1 MAGNITRFDAF
12 IAEEVNKYQGQI
24 VPVKASLLERIFV
37 RKISCK
43 RMHPNPY
50 DEFSQPET
58 GPNYEIISGYERSL
72 KNAMKHRDEDVAWDD
87 PILVEK
93 MLPDGYLILNGHH
106 RWAAAVRLGLPRIR
120 IRVVN
125 LTQETDIR
133 KMLELSEHD
142 KRVTFDLDEVIF
154 VHEDDTTA
162 KERAGVIRGL
172 IYKERLKL
180 GVPALFHF
188 LATKGYDI
196 WVYTSEY
203 YSMEYIRK
211 LFKGYHVPVNG
222 IVTGTSRP
230 SGKSEADRAKVKE
243 LIQAHYPETLHI
255 DKTGILRSFADQK
268 EFEQY
273 DLNGNDEDWSREL
286 MNIIGRI
293 RRQ

>member
-1 MAGNITRFDAF
+1 MAGNPTRFDAY
-12 IAEEVNKYQGQI
+12 IVEEVNKYQGQI

-50 DEFSQPET
+50 DEFSQPEV

-196 WVYTSEY
+196 WVYSSEY

-222 IVTGTSRP
+222 IVTGTSMP
-230 SGKSEADRAKVKE
+230 SEKSEENRQKVKDM
-243 LIQAHYPETLHI
+243 IQAHYAETLHI
-255 DKTGILRSFADQK
+255 DKAGLLRSFSDER

-273 DLNGNDEDWSREL
+273 DLDGTDEDWSREL

-293 RRQ
+293 HKQ